1 MITGQQRMIGP
12 GLVHGVSLVGKFVI
26 TYLKVFQ
33 LSQQRNCIFVALCMS
48 SCGFF
53 RGVGILN
60 IWRSTMSIFGTN
72 GPSKHIVYAII
83 YHYPKQILQH
93 GKRSCMN
100 LFSVS
105 RPIMILQCAGVIL
118 VRSMV
123 FNGGNGQMAR
133 AERSIKS
140 SRQLIQL
147 FINRHHGEILSVPGT
162 WLK

>member
-26 TYLKVFQ
+26 TYLKVFR
-33 LSQQRNCIFVALCMS
+33 LSQQRNCIFVALCMN

-53 RGVGILN
+53 RGVEILN

-72 GPSKHIVYAII
+72 GPSRHIVCTII
-83 YHYPKQILQH
+83 YRYPKQILQH
-93 GKRSCMN
+93 GKRNCMN

-118 VRSMV
+118 VRFTV

-133 AERSIKS
+133 VERSIRFR
-140 SRQLIQL
+140 RQLIRL
-147 FINRHHGEILSVPGT
+147 SINRHHGEILSVPGT
-162 WLK
+162 WLR